1 MEFIMDQELQ
11 EMLKKVSEVEGK
23 GKNSSYNESCFD
35 GRPKTFEGIG
45 GSDKLLEAL
54 YKFHPERIPKS

>member
-1 MEFIMDQELQ
+1 
-11 EMLKKVSEVEGK
+11 MLKKVSEVEGK